1 MKKTLLFAVA
11 LLVAGALNVA
21 ANATVLDTAKVD
33 GIWYIFDKDAL
44 TATVTYG
51 PASGESGMWGGIG
64 KDTYGGKLIIP
75 EKVNYFDGSNYYDC
89 NVTAVGDNAFA
100 WCTNLSQITIPASVK
115 RLGVNL
121 LQRSEGVTT
130 LVFADGN
137 EPIVFGRK
145 EFETGVAISFED
157 IAYMCK
163 TLYLGR
169 KIVVEDTEASDVMIF
184 HTWSEVED
192 VTFGEAFTEIPVAFC
207 PYARKLNRIQINSS
221 VVLNPGVRMFAFLEE
236 DTPKPDAKAITLY
249 VPEGMAKTYAGIE
262 GWSRFTIQEM
272 DVEQRYHIKYVSDIF
287 DFFIN
292 GLYYKRTSSGVSVVI
307 PQVWYLNPDGSY
319 VNIWSSEFP
328 YKQTAIT
335 IPDSITVYLDGYTDY
350 SLTPKA
356 GYEKATFA
364 VAEIGDYCFRGANNL
379 ERLIIP
385 STVKTVGIEAFEY
398 TMKLKSLDIP
408 ESIIH
413 TGWLAFARA
422 GFEEIVIPASC
433 SVWEYGEGTAVFQE
447 CENLR
452 KATFAPG
459 TTRIPDR
466 IFFGCTALR
475 SIIMPDEVKEIG
487 AGAFAGC
494 YALADLHLPASLEA
508 IHARMFQSCPL
519 RELEIP
525 AAVKEVGEAALL
537 ATLLTKLTVNSA
549 NKKFDSRDN
558 CNAIIRTADNTLVAA
573 TDGTFIPETVDSI
586 AEMAFVELDGI
597 HSVTLPKG
605 LKSIAP
611 YAFHNLNNLTII
623 TSYITNPAGVLKEN
637 GFSSDWET
645 VTPQNTA
652 TLYVPAGTLAAYKA
666 DAEWGKFKHIVEMTD
681 ASKPAEVE
689 DLKPLAEDGGADL
702 TKITSETDIT
712 NTVVDNLYLTC
723 DTANG
728 DHYDATEKALVFK
741 TVVDEYMLSNILAA
755 PGNMDII
762 RNNFSGIIIEIPAGK
777 GTITITFKTTSGREL
792 AVTIGKEVAQRYA
805 QAVKGAI
812 DINFDVEQNTYVYI
826 YPVEKDEI
834 LAAAP
839 SKVHARKAVA
849 EEKDDSVNIYGAQ
862 WQIKNTISG
871 IEETAAADNAVDLK
885 VQKIFRNRQLYI
897 LRDGRMYTATGAEV
911 K

>member
-1 MKKTLLFAVA
+1 MKKTFLFAVA
-11 LLVAGALNVA
+11 LLVAGALNTV
-21 ANATVLDTAKVD
+21 ANASVLDTAKVD

-64 KDTYGGKLIIP
+64 QNTYNGKLIIP
-75 EKVNYFDGSNYYDC
+75 ETVNYYSYDYK
-89 NVTAVGDNAFA
+89 VTAVGDNAFA
-100 WCTNLSQITIPASVK
+100 WCTNLDQITIPASVM

-121 LQRSEGVTT
+121 LQRSEAVST
-130 LVFADGN
+130 LVFEDGT

-145 EFETGVAISFED
+145 EFETGIVTSFEEM
-157 IAYMCK
+157 AYMCK

-169 KIVVEDTEASDVMIF
+169 KIVLEDAGEYDMPIF
-184 HTWSEVED
+184 HTWSLVED
-192 VTFGEAFTEIPVAFC
+192 VTFGAAFNEIPLAFC
-207 PYARKLNRIQINSS
+207 PYARNLNKIQINSS
-221 VVLNPGVRMFAFLEE
+221 VVLNPGVRMFAFLDE
-236 DTPKPDAKAITLY
+236 DSPKPDAKAITLY
-249 VPEGMAKTYAGIE
+249 VPERMSETYAAIE
-262 GWSRFTIQEM
+262 GWSRFTIIEM
-272 DVEQRYHIKYVSDIF
+272 NDEQRYHIKYVPDMF

-319 VNIWSSEFP
+319 VNTWSSEYP

-364 VAEIGDYCFRGANNL
+364 VAGIGDYCFRGANNL

-385 STVKTVGIEAFEY
+385 STVKSVGTEAFEY
-398 TMKLKSLDIP
+398 TMKLKSLNIP

-413 TGWLAFARA
+413 TDWLAFARA
-422 GFEEIVIPASC
+422 GFEEIVIPSSC
-433 SVWEYGEGTAVFQE
+433 SVWEFNKGTAVFQE

-494 YALADLHLPASLEA
+494 YALSDLKLPASLEV
-508 IHARMFQSCPL
+508 IYDHMFHSCPL

-525 AAVKEVGEAALL
+525 AAVKEVGEDALL
-537 ATLLTKLTVNSA
+537 ATLLTKLTVAEGNGR
-549 NKKFDSRDN
+549 FDSRNN
-558 CNAIIRTADNTLVAA
+558 CNAIIRTKDSTLIAA
-573 TDGTFIPETVDSI
+573 TNGTFIPESVDSI
-586 AEMAFVELDGI
+586 ASHAFVELEGI
-597 HSVTLPKG
+597 RSVTLPKN
-605 LKSIAP
+605 LKRINSQ
-611 YAFHNLNNLTII
+611 AFFNLDNLAVI
-623 TSYITNPAGVLKEN
+623 TSHIEKPAGVLKE
-637 GFSSDWET
+637 GAFSDGSDEDLSY
-645 VTPQNTA
+645 NRA

-666 DAEWGKFKHIVEMTD
+666 DAEWSKFKHIVEMTD
-681 ASKPAEVE
+681 ENKPAEVE
-689 DLKPLAEDGGADL
+689 DLKPVVEDGGADMA
-702 TKITSETDIT
+702 KITAETDIT
-712 NTVVDNLYLTC
+712 NTVMDNLYLTC

-728 DHYDATEKALVFK
+728 DRYDATEKAIVFK
-741 TVVDEYMLSNILAA
+741 TVVDEYMLNNILAL

-777 GTITITFKTTSGREL
+777 GTITITVKTTSGREL

-826 YPVEKDEI
+826 YPVEKEE
-834 LAAAP
+834 AAAIAP
-839 SKVHARKAVA
+839 RKVQARKALA
-849 EEKDDSVNIYGAQ
+849 EEKEESVNIYSAQ
-862 WQIKNTISG
+862 WQIKNVISG
-871 IEETAAADNAVDLK
+871 IEETAASADKADLK
-885 VQKIFRNRQLYI
+885 VQKIFRNGQLYI